1 MFLYFPTN
9 LITAR
14 DRYATAIASCPTQ
27 RLCKVNNFP
36 SIFQTLKMQSASR
49 NSAPRKPSLMRK
61 KKTAQKNLLRE
72 RGSSSSSRSW
82 SENVQKPVEIMKSSM
97 EAPTAAPTNTSFK
110 YHLPLISSPLSFS
123 LYLLLLLLLQQQQR
137 QESYISAASFC
148 CCYRLLTRCLS
159 CKRKSDLGLWKGRQ
173 RRSGFRVCWFR
184 VCRWWCTGVGPGTWV
199 LVCNEDF
206 GKGILCWILVFALWR
221 TDRS

>member
-61 KKTAQKNLLRE
+61 KKTAQKNLLRRSSHTYKRE

-82 SENVQKPVEIMKSSM
+82 NENVQKPVEIMKSSM

-123 LYLLLLLLLQQQQR
+123 LYLLLLLLQQQQQR
-137 QESYISAASFC
+137 QESYISAAS
-148 CCYRLLTRCLS
+148 LLL
-159 CKRKSDLGLWKGRQ
+159 L
-173 RRSGFRVCWFR
+173 
-184 VCRWWCTGVGPGTWV
+184 
-199 LVCNEDF
+199 
-206 GKGILCWILVFALWR
+206 
-221 TDRS
+221 